1 MICFAFPLAHEAA
14 LLLQRCT
21 EKEEFSIG
29 RLHCTLANFNNRQ
42 ILVALIGMGE
52 TSAVEN
58 TELIIDNFRIKAFIL
73 AGYGGALAAP
83 LKVGQV
89 VVANNY
95 TSDAVLGF
103 LRMLSGFDFA
113 SFCQAEEVVGTVE
126 QRDFYARESGAQ
138 VVDMET
144 EAVAS
149 VVSQIQIPFLA
160 VRVISD
166 DYLQVL
172 PTGALAAGFDP
183 HRGRATPFRL
193 LGYLIAHPAEFGP
206 FQRFVRG
213 LSLARKNLSTFL
225 TQLNAELP
233 AGW

>member
-14 LLLQRCT
+14 LMLKQCT
-21 EKEEFSIG
+21 EKERFSIG
-29 RLHCTLANFNNRQ
+29 RLHCTLANLRSRR
-42 ILVALIGMGE
+42 ILIALIGMGE
-52 TSAVEN
+52 ADAVEN
-58 TELIIDNFRIKAFIL
+58 TQTIFDHFRLKAFIL
-73 AGYGGALAAP
+73 SGYGGALAAP

-95 TSDAVLGF
+95 SNDAVLGF

-113 SFCQAEEVVGTVE
+113 NFCTANEIVGTAQ

-144 EAVAS
+144 EAVAG
-149 VVSQIQIPFLA
+149 VVSQSQIPFLA

-166 DYLQVL
+166 DYQQVL

-183 HRGRATPFRL
+183 HQGRATPLRL
-193 LGYLIAHPAEFGP
+193 LGYLIAHPREFGP
-206 FQRFVRG
+206 FQKFVRG
-213 LSLARKNLSTFL
+213 LSSARRNLTSFL
-225 TQLNAELP
+225 TQLNTELP
-233 AGW
+233 PNW